1 MNTDTIKLQRLNNSI
16 VIAFTGSIEALLA
29 NTDFVLNFVHIIIVA
44 LVASTAMRIACAI
57 FMDWKAFLSKR
68 LSIWSFRQ
76 NLVMFMSFH
85 RINLYQRGY

>member
-1 MNTDTIKLQRLNNSI
+1 M
-16 VIAFTGSIEALLA
+16 IAFTGSIEALLA
-29 NTDFVLNFVHIIIVA
+29 NTDFVLDLVHIIIVA
-44 LVASTAMRIACAI
+44 LVPSTAMSIACAV

-85 RINLYQRGY
+85 RTYLYQGGY